1 MQSNTISVRSLKKKI
16 ETLENTIENFK
27 RYDQNRKEYYK
38 DAMIRLGQLE
48 SFMEEIEEK
57 DKLVLK
63 LKRYK
68 EIICIYERKQFLSK
82 IENLTDEEI
91 VSTYNKVA
99 YEEEL
104 KSLKQR
110 NKELKELN
118 DRLISK
124 ICQLQKD
131 GNKLWQFE
139 MKKN

>member
-63 LKRYK
+63 LKRYR
-68 EIICIYERKQFLSK
+68 EIIGIYERKQFLSK

-104 KSLKQR
+104 KSLRQR
-110 NKELKELN
+110 NKELKEIN

-131 GNKLWQFE
+131 GNKLW
-139 MKKN
+139 

>member
-68 EIICIYERKQFLSK
+68 EIIGIYERKQFLSK

-104 KSLKQR
+104 KSLRQR
-110 NKELKELN
+110 K
-118 DRLISK
+118 
-124 ICQLQKD
+124 
-131 GNKLWQFE
+131 
-139 MKKN
+139 